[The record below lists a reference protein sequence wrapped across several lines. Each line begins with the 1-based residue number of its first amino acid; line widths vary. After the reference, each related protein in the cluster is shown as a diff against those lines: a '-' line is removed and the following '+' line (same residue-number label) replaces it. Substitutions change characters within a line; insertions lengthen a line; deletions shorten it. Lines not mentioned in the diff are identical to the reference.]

1 MTRRCACRGYLE
13 ADPLD
18 DAEVAAAVVIHQKT
32 QKHREWWS
40 IQQCVDEKTSLPV
53 RLGPTATLRR
63 LA

>member
-13 ADPLD
+13 ADPCD
-18 DAEVAAAVVIHQKT
+18 PAEVGAAVASHRLKPQHQD
-32 QKHREWWS
+32 WWFR
-40 IQQCVDEKTSLPV
+40 QQVVDEKVHIPV